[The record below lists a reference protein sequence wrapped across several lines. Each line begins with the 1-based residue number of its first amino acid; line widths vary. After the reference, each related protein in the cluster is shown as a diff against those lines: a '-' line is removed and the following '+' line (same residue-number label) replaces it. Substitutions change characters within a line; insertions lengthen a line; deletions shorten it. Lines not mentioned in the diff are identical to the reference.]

1 MEWER
6 AYVVAKRVSWSSCSV
21 VTSGGHE
28 VNTLILLDL
37 DSWLIYP
44 YLRLPGNPSLISYLT

>member
-1 MEWER
+1 MEWDR
-6 AYVVAKRVSWSSCSV
+6 AYVVARRVSWSSCSV

-37 DSWLIYP
+37 DSWLDV
-44 YLRLPGNPSLISYLT
+44 LISVFLENRR